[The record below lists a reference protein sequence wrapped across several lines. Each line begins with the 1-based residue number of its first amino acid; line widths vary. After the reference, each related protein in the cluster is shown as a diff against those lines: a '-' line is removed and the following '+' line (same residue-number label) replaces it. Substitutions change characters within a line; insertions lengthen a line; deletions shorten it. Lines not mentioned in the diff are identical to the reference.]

1 MKRALLS
8 VFDKT
13 NIIFFAEGLIKAGF
27 ELISTGGTAT
37 VLRDAGFS
45 VRDVS
50 EITAFPECLGGR
62 VKTLHPLIFGGILG
76 KRDEHRDE
84 MSALDLRPI
93 DVVCVNLYPFKE
105 TLLRA
110 DSSSAEQIEMI
121 DIGGPSMLRAAAKN
135 FQDVTVVTDPADYR
149 VVLEELNEGGATT
162 LATRKRLAAKVFAT
176 TASYDA
182 LIADF
187 FRRETADEDELFPL
201 LLTPTYE
208 RVSTLRY
215 GENPAQRAAF
225 YHDVMPQ
232 AGGLDQA
239 VQLQGKELSYNN
251 LADADAAIAL
261 LREFSEPTVVAI
273 KHANPAV
280 WRAQMSCLRL
290 GRKRTTRMMSLSL
303 GASLPLIA
311 R

>member
-93 DVVCVNLYPFKE
+93 DVVCVNLTPSKRRFCAPIHHRPSR
-105 TLLRA
+105 LR
-110 DSSSAEQIEMI
+110 
-121 DIGGPSMLRAAAKN
+121 
-135 FQDVTVVTDPADYR
+135 
-149 VVLEELNEGGATT
+149 
-162 LATRKRLAAKVFAT
+162 
-176 TASYDA
+176 
-182 LIADF
+182 
-187 FRRETADEDELFPL
+187 
-201 LLTPTYE
+201 
-208 RVSTLRY
+208 
-215 GENPAQRAAF
+215 
-225 YHDVMPQ
+225 
-232 AGGLDQA
+232 
-239 VQLQGKELSYNN
+239 
-251 LADADAAIAL
+251 
-261 LREFSEPTVVAI
+261 
-273 KHANPAV
+273 
-280 WRAQMSCLRL
+280 
-290 GRKRTTRMMSLSL
+290 
-303 GASLPLIA
+303 
-311 R
+311 